1 MIKKILIISLIFF
14 GINQCGYSPI
24 FSNNQNTNLNIK
36 IIEIKG
42 DEYINNYLKRRLNK
56 YKDPDTEQTRFKISS
71 EYYKNITSKNKKGNA
86 SSFEL
91 SLTISFVT
99 LENNE
104 IKNKNLSFTQ
114 NINIDALDNK
124 IKENEIEN
132 DMKEM
137 LADSIL
143 NQAIQRLIYDL
154 K

>member
-1 MIKKILIISLIFF
+1 M
-14 GINQCGYSPI
+14 
-24 FSNNQNTNLNIK
+24 
-36 IIEIKG
+36 
-42 DEYINNYLKRRLNK
+42 
-56 YKDPDTEQTRFKISS
+56 
-71 EYYKNITSKNKKGNA
+71 
-86 SSFEL
+86 
-91 SLTISFVT
+91 TISFVT